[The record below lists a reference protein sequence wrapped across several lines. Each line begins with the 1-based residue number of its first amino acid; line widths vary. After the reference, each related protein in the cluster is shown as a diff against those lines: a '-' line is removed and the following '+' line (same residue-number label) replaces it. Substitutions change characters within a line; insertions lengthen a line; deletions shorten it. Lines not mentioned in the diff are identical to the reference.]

1 MVGLLAEHAQQGAQA
16 LGAEPRGYELIVRW
30 DRAMCS
36 FLGSPYCG
44 HPPEILITTALTI
57 TPGLLQRGRA
67 RESAEIQIK
76 ERKRQANPRLQRG
89 RARESAEIPPAL
101 HRPQRLQLLQRG
113 RARESAEISNRASQ
127 CLLQLSSLQ
136 RGRARESAEMCGSTL
151 RGVSA
156 PVAST
161 GPRS

>member
-67 RESAEIQIK
+67 RESAEIRLSELKAEQAAFRFNGAALVRARRFACPRADRGSRRPLAPGRTT
-76 ERKRQANPRLQRG
+76 RKRCVRNRLEHRRPSGQWDGGVKSLRYNYFTRG
-89 RARESAEIPPAL
+89 
-101 HRPQRLQLLQRG
+101 G
-113 RARESAEISNRASQ
+113 
-127 CLLQLSSLQ
+127 
-136 RGRARESAEMCGSTL
+136 TL
-151 RGVSA
+151 AG
-156 PVAST
+156 
-161 GPRS
+161 